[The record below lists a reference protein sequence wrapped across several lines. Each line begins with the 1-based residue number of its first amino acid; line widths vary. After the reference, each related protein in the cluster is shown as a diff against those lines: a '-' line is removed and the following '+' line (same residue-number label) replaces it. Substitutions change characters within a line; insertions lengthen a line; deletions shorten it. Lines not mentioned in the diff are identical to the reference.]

1 MSKLIFNIETIGEDF
16 DKLDKT
22 TQDVLTKWI
31 KKKSNNDNEYK
42 KALRELKD
50 GLGLSA
56 LTGEIV
62 AIGVLD
68 YEKDEG
74 VVCYQAP
81 GMKEKETKKDN
92 IRFRPM
98 SEKEMLENFWNGAKS
113 YQEFISFNGRGF
125 DMPFLMIRSA
135 IHKIRPSKDMMR
147 GRYLY
152 QQLSNA
158 RHIDLFDQLSF
169 YGAVYKKESL
179 HLWSRAFGIN
189 SPKAQGI
196 TGNDVGKLFKKKKF
210 LDIAKYNVGDLIAT
224 KKLYEYWD
232 KYLRFNN

>member
-1 MSKLIFNIETIGEDF
+1 LGEDF

-74 VVCYQAP
+74 VVYYQAP
-81 GMKEKETKKDN
+81 GAKEQESKK
-92 IRFRPM
+92 I
-98 SEKEMLENFWNGAKS
+98 
-113 YQEFISFNGRGF
+113 ISDF
-125 DMPFLMIRSA
+125 
-135 IHKIRPSKDMMR
+135 
-147 GRYLY
+147 
-152 QQLSNA
+152 
-158 RHIDLFDQLSF
+158 
-169 YGAVYKKESL
+169 V
-179 HLWSRAFGIN
+179 LWM
-189 SPKAQGI
+189 
-196 TGNDVGKLFKKKKF
+196 KKKCSKIF
-210 LDIAKYNVGDLIAT
+210 GMEQKVIRNL
-224 KKLYEYWD
+224 
-232 KYLRFNN
+232 